1 MKRLPKKIQQIIK
14 KERFNFNSLEDRD
27 AGVDIKVRIQTIGT
41 TEERW
46 YDEETPI
53 NRCSWSKL
61 YVNIV
66 VSGTA
71 TTRGS
76 WNTDVN
82 NLKPIEEVAKVGRS
96 DYYRYDRAWGHEH
109 HKRIREHIRSISQK
123 KIANYLKLFG
133 ISEDVTRWGGRRI
146 DIKKI
151 TWGNV

>member
-14 KERFNFNSLEDRD
+14 KEKFNFNSLDGRD
-27 AGVDIKVRIQTIGT
+27 SGVDIKLRIQTIGT

-46 YDEETPI
+46 YEDETPI
-53 NRCSWSKL
+53 DRRSWSEV
-61 YVNIV
+61 YVNVV

-76 WNTDVN
+76 WNSDDN

-109 HKRIREHIRSISQK
+109 HKQIREHIRSISNK
-123 KIANYLKLFG
+123 EIANYLKLFG
-133 ISEDVTRWGGRRI
+133 ICEDISRYRGRRI
-146 DIKKI
+146 LVKKI
-151 TWGNV
+151 SWGNV

>member
-14 KERFNFNSLEDRD
+14 KEKFNFNSLDGRD
-27 AGVDIKVRIQTIGT
+27 SGVDIKLRIQTIGT

-46 YDEETPI
+46 YEDETPI
-53 NRCSWSKL
+53 DRRSWSEV
-61 YVNIV
+61 YVNVV

-76 WNTDVN
+76 WNSDDN

-109 HKRIREHIRSISQK
+109 HKRIREHIRSISNK
-123 KIANYLKLFG
+123 EIANYLKLFG
-133 ISEDVTRWGGRRI
+133 ICEDISRYRGRRI
-146 DIKKI
+146 LVKKI
-151 TWGNV
+151 SWGNV